1 MTLWRI
7 WAKAIGEKSGKTD
20 EEADM
25 VAAMRSL
32 IVLFNLIVGGFIV
45 AGIIHHWG

>member
-20 EEADM
+20 EEADTI
-25 VAAMRSL
+25 AAMRSL
-32 IVLFNLIVGGFIV
+32 IVLFNIIVGGFIV